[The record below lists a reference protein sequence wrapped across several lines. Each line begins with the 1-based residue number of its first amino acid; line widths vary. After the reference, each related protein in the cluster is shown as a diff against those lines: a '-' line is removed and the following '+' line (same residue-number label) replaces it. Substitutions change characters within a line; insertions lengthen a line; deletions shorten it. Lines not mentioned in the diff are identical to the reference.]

1 VSGAAAAGVPGGA
14 AAGVSGAAAAG
25 VPGAAAGSGV
35 PVWLPTHVVPPSGM
49 AAWDAPDPS
58 RSPLWQLPGDLEL
71 VVDANAGDWAG
82 VRAVNGW
89 WGWVDA
95 RLLVARR

>member
-1 VSGAAAAGVPGGA
+1 AGESQAAAAAVGA
-14 AAGVSGAAAAG
+14 ARVA
-25 VPGAAAGSGV
+25 PGAPGSGV

-58 RSPLWQLPGDLEL
+58 RPPLWQLSGSVEL
-71 VVDANAGDWAG
+71 VVETTAGEWAG

-89 WGWVDA
+89 WGWVDG
-95 RLLVARR
+95 RMLVSRR